1 MPTSRFLKRLS
12 SIADAN
18 WWPLALFTAVMAT
31 LWSMMYE
38 RAAHDDQLVIQEALV
53 NHQNVAVAMANHTE
67 QMLDRLRFYGHT
79 LTMGTSP
86 EVNRQLIRS
95 AKGRDPS
102 FLRLMQF
109 DAQGRPIYT
118 TGAQPEPWLRDM
130 AKAYARQHR
139 NTTAEDITI
148 GNNVPP
154 EALTQAWS
162 LPVIYSPSRPTASTA
177 GFMIALVDLGSFPR
191 RFDNM
196 ALGRSGEIVLVDDSG
211 REILRMHQGRLD
223 FVETIAGTERYRRA
237 FAEPAGT
244 VIEQVKGAHDRLY
257 AFRRVIDTPLA
268 VLVSRTRYDV
278 LLQNQATQ
286 RGYWLTT
293 LGLTLLMVLFTL
305 RWIGAARRKRQ
316 LMTHL
321 ARSQEENA
329 RLIAQLEEEKQAA
342 YKLATHD
349 KLTGLA
355 NRMLFAE
362 IAERY
367 IARAQRV
374 RGRFAVMFIDLDRF
388 KPINDTHGHK
398 AGDQILIEVAQRL
411 QACVRQTDM
420 VARLGGDEF
429 VALVGDLH
437 GSHDAAAI
445 AGKIVESLHCPFTG
459 IVADELFVTPSIGI
473 ALYPDDASSIE
484 QLVRQADGAMY
495 QAKSRG
501 RATYVFADSSLN
513 RRNDMKNQIQAALPL
528 ALKHHEITM
537 HYQPKVSL
545 RDFSITGLEALARW
559 HSPQL
564 GDVSPADFVPLAE
577 ENSLILEL
585 GEYVI
590 DSVCAQLESWQR
602 AGIPMVPVA
611 INVSPRQLRSAQLYD
626 YLSSALAAH
635 GLAPRHIE
643 IEITET
649 GLIDSDDGLVEQLRR
664 LDGLGIHLAIDDFG
678 TGFSGLSHLR
688 ALPVKHLKI
697 DRSFITDIRNDLND
711 ATIVSSTISLAHNL
725 HLLAIAE
732 GVETREQLAHLRAS
746 GCDQA
751 QGYLFSR
758 PLPANEIP
766 PLLTQQCIL
775 GKDL

>member
-1 MPTSRFLKRLS
+1 MPTFRFLKPLL

-18 WWPLALFTAVMAT
+18 WWPLALFTAVMVT

-38 RAAHDDQLVIQEALV
+38 RAAHDDELVIQEALV

-67 QMLDRLRFYGHT
+67 QMLDRLRFYGQT
-79 LTMGTSP
+79 LTMSTSTDIS
-86 EVNRQLIRS
+86 RQLIRS
-95 AKGRDPS
+95 AKGRDSS
-102 FLRLMQF
+102 FLRLMHF
-109 DAQGRPIYT
+109 DAQGRLIYT
-118 TGAQPEPWLRDM
+118 TGAQPEAWLRDM
-130 AKAYARQHR
+130 AKTYAMQLR
-139 NTTAEDITI
+139 NAAAEDIVI
-148 GNNVPP
+148 GSSAPP
-154 EALTQAWS
+154 EALTEAWS
-162 LPVIYSPSRPTASTA
+162 LPIIYSPSRLNPSTV

-196 ALGRSGEIVLVDDSG
+196 ALGKSGEIVLVDDSG
-211 REILRMHQGRLD
+211 REILRMLRGRLD
-223 FVETIAGTERYRRA
+223 FVETIAGTDRYRRV
-237 FAEPAGT
+237 FSESAGT
-244 VIEQVKGAHDRLY
+244 VIEQVKGAHERLY
-257 AFRRVIDTPLA
+257 AFRRITDTPLA

-316 LMTHL
+316 LLKHL

-329 RLIAQLEEEKQAA
+329 RLITQLEEEKLAA

-411 QACVRQTDM
+411 QVCVRQTDM

-473 ALYPDDASSIE
+473 AIYPDDASSIE

-501 RATYVFADSSLN
+501 RATYVFADPSLN

-528 ALKHHEITM
+528 ALKHGEIIM

-545 RDFSITGLEALARW
+545 RDFSLTGLEALARW

-590 DSVCAQLESWQR
+590 DRVCAQLEIWQR
-602 AGIPMVPVA
+602 ADIPMVPVA
-611 INVSPRQLRSAQLYD
+611 INVSPRQLRSARLYD
-626 YLSSALAAH
+626 YLSNALAAH

-649 GLIDSDDGLVEQLRR
+649 GLIESDDNLVEQLRR

-697 DRSFITDIRNDLND
+697 DRSFIKDIRNDLND

-758 PLPANEIP
+758 PLPANEIT